1 MGNSNR
7 GCILPLLEVVL
18 PNSVELRNGSYHDL
32 QWTSP
37 ADKRWPLLPNT
48 MILSYFRTAR
58 CFLNIYPSD
67 AIRYFR
73 NRARGSSQLLSIFK
87 IALRD
92 KCIWYIINPGVPCEY
107 ASLIS
112 TSVLFPLSLHICT
125 SISYMD
131 RLKPVCLHLTCR
143 WNIAIVPP
151 KI

>member
-1 MGNSNR
+1 MGNR
-7 GCILPLLEVVL
+7 GCIVPLLEVVL
-18 PNSVELRNGSYHDL
+18 PNSIELRNGSYHDL
-32 QWTSP
+32 QWTSS
-37 ADKRWPLLPNT
+37 ADKRWPLLPST

-58 CFLNIYPSD
+58 CFLNIYPSYTV
-67 AIRYFR
+67 RYFR

-87 IALRD
+87 ITLTD
-92 KCIWYIINPGVPCEY
+92 KCIWYIINPRVPHEY

-112 TSVLFPLSLHICT
+112 TSILFPLSLHICN

-131 RLKPVCLHLTCR
+131 RLKAVCLHLTCW